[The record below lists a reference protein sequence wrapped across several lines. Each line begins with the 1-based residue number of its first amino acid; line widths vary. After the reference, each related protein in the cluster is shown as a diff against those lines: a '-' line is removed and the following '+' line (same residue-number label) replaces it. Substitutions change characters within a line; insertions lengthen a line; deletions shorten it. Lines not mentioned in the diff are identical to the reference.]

1 MSAYSNTL
9 NNYITENGSV
19 IDNETL
25 NKMLLS
31 KDKVQDRIER
41 SYAYD
46 DGNTVIP
53 GTPIDNNLDKQ
64 VETLNEESGMNTLI
78 TQAAI
83 AKAKSESDIREKTKQ
98 KHEQRKQFIESMMY
112 QQGELYYQQ
121 HHYMMDGKTKRRVRK
136 AIERAYDKG
145 KYNKSGIYFEQP
157 QVKQIVRNP
166 KNTNTE
172 PVNMQDI
179 LKM

>member
-1 MSAYSNTL
+1 
-9 NNYITENGSV
+9 
-19 IDNETL
+19 
-25 NKMLLS
+25 
-31 KDKVQDRIER
+31 
-41 SYAYD
+41 
-46 DGNTVIP
+46 
-53 GTPIDNNLDKQ
+53 
-64 VETLNEESGMNTLI
+64 MNTLI
-78 TQAAI
+78 THAAI
-83 AKAKSESDIREKTKQ
+83 AKAKSESDIREKAKQ
-98 KHEQRKQFIESMMY
+98 KYEQRKQFIESMMY

-145 KYNKSGIYFEQP
+145 KYNKSGIYFEKP
-157 QVKQIVRNP
+157 QVKQIVRKP

>member
-1 MSAYSNTL
+1 MPAYSNTL

-64 VETLNEESGMNTLI
+64 LETLNEESGMNTLI
-78 TQAAI
+78 LITQATI
-83 AKAKSESDIREKTKQ
+83 AKAKSESDIKKKTKQ
-98 KHEQRKQFIESMMY
+98 KHE
-112 QQGELYYQQ
+112 
-121 HHYMMDGKTKRRVRK
+121 
-136 AIERAYDKG
+136 
-145 KYNKSGIYFEQP
+145 
-157 QVKQIVRNP
+157 
-166 KNTNTE
+166 
-172 PVNMQDI
+172 
-179 LKM
+179 

>member
-1 MSAYSNTL
+1 MPAYSNTL

-64 VETLNEESGMNTLI
+64 LDTLNEESGMNALI

-83 AKAKSESDIREKTKQ
+83 AKAKSESDIIEKQSKSMNRE
-98 KHEQRKQFIESMMY
+98 RS
-112 QQGELYYQQ
+112 LL
-121 HHYMMDGKTKRRVRK
+121 
-136 AIERAYDKG
+136 
-145 KYNKSGIYFEQP
+145 N
-157 QVKQIVRNP
+157 
-166 KNTNTE
+166 
-172 PVNMQDI
+172 
-179 LKM
+179 L

>member
-1 MSAYSNTL
+1 
-9 NNYITENGSV
+9 
-19 IDNETL
+19 
-25 NKMLLS
+25 
-31 KDKVQDRIER
+31 
-41 SYAYD
+41 
-46 DGNTVIP
+46 
-53 GTPIDNNLDKQ
+53 
-64 VETLNEESGMNTLI
+64 MNTLI

-98 KHEQRKQFIESMMY
+98 KHEQRTQFIESMMY

-121 HHYMMDGKTKRRVRK
+121 HHYMMDGKTKRRVRR

-157 QVKQIVRNP
+157 QVKQIVRKP